1 MGGTQKWMVYNGKS
15 IYKWMIRGVPHG
27 HGTPNL
33 GNPYI
38 HIYIYTHIP
47 GIVSKKNNPFEA
59 ASSEEEGVI
68 TAETLIDTN

>member
-1 MGGTQKWMVYNGKS
+1 MGGTQKQMVYNGKS

-38 HIYIYTHIP
+38 HIYIYTYEIP
-47 GIVSKKNNPFEA
+47 GIVSKKIIPLRQLLPKKKGKLHCQD
-59 ASSEEEGVI
+59 S
-68 TAETLIDTN
+68 D